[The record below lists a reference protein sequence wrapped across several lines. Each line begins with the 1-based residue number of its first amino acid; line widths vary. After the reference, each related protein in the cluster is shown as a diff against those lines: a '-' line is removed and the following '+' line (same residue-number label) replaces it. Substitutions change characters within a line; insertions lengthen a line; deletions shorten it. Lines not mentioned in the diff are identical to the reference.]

1 MAIVENLHA
10 GKDKVIRVAGS
21 RTAKNYLEGPIQLL
35 YTIGLYCN
43 TVRKTE
49 TKLNLYVEQFRPS
62 RPKRTIAAVAKV
74 KFKIFQKKMMTFYHS
89 SNGRSTVQQFKGSS
103 NNIDLWA

>member
-10 GKDKVIRVAGS
+10 GKDKVIRAAGS

-35 YTIGLYCN
+35 YTIGLCCN

-62 RPKRTIAAVAKV
+62 RPKRTIAAVAKL
-74 KFKIFQKKMMTFYHS
+74 KFKRFQKKMMTFYHS